1 MTMKAAVLTASDKG
15 AAGTRQDESG
25 RILQDILQENGYE
38 LCAYRLVSDNKE
50 EIQNALIELCD
61 KEHANLILTT
71 GGTGFSPRDNTPEAT
86 MAVSQ
91 RNAQGVAEAIR
102 AYSLSITPRA
112 MLSRG
117 VSVLR
122 GECLIVNLPGSPK
135 AAKECAEYIL
145 PSIKHGIEILTGK
158 AGECARKE

>member
-158 AGECARKE
+158 AGECSRKE

>member
-1 MTMKAAVLTASDKG
+1 MKAAVLTASDKG

-25 RILQDILQENGYE
+25 RILQDILQSSGYE
-38 LCAYRLVSDNKE
+38 VCAYRMVSDNKE

>member
-25 RILQDILQENGYE
+25 RILQDILQESGYE
-38 LCAYRLVSDNKE
+38 ICAYRLVSDNKE

>member
-158 AGECARKE
+158 AGECAVK